1 MRKFLLGD
9 HMDDCCMNTI
19 AVCET
24 PLHLLNVIALLQS
37 FEAERK
43 SSTVDLIVINQF
55 ELKGDVRERIE
66 SSGLFNS
73 VNVVTPYYSR
83 QSKIGTLLNS
93 MKKGLMT
100 KSYFQAVEKYY
111 RGVPHKT
118 YDCLLAGCATAY
130 AMDVKIQ
137 FCPQGKTA
145 FFEEGEGSYLGN
157 FVKSAACFDR
167 EILRCSKSPTRSFAT
182 TLVDLLSRHKLRF
195 NPDSLY
201 LYRPELV
208 DGGIYRPVI
217 ELRQISPLSA
227 EPAAVVRRIF
237 GDLADTVEAKW
248 VFLGNP
254 DCDVTESEFKR
265 IQAIV
270 TCVASHCADLLYRP
284 HPRSR
289 RLPESVAA
297 AVSQDRSES
306 MWEIRCL
313 NGGVDDDTVLFG
325 FGSTAQI
332 NPVRMFGLKPTL
344 VFLHNFL
351 NDGIDRTCAERC
363 YSEAKALYGE
373 GDKVFAPASMRELES
388 LLRRLSN
395 VEDIKNETLG

>member
-43 SSTVDLIVINQF
+43 FSTVDLIVINQF

-100 KSYFQAVEKYY
+100 KSYFQTVEKYY

-137 FCPQGKTA
+137 F
-145 FFEEGEGSYLGN
+145 
-157 FVKSAACFDR
+157 
-167 EILRCSKSPTRSFAT
+167 
-182 TLVDLLSRHKLRF
+182 
-195 NPDSLY
+195 
-201 LYRPELV
+201 
-208 DGGIYRPVI
+208 
-217 ELRQISPLSA
+217 
-227 EPAAVVRRIF
+227 
-237 GDLADTVEAKW
+237 LA
-248 VFLGNP
+248 L
-254 DCDVTESEFKR
+254 
-265 IQAIV
+265 IHI
-270 TCVASHCADLLYRP
+270 
-284 HPRSR
+284 
-289 RLPESVAA
+289 
-297 AVSQDRSES
+297 
-306 MWEIRCL
+306 
-313 NGGVDDDTVLFG
+313 
-325 FGSTAQI
+325 
-332 NPVRMFGLKPTL
+332 
-344 VFLHNFL
+344 
-351 NDGIDRTCAERC
+351 
-363 YSEAKALYGE
+363 
-373 GDKVFAPASMRELES
+373 
-388 LLRRLSN
+388 
-395 VEDIKNETLG
+395 

>member
-1 MRKFLLGD
+1 M
-9 HMDDCCMNTI
+9 
-19 AVCET
+19 
-24 PLHLLNVIALLQS
+24 
-37 FEAERK
+37 
-43 SSTVDLIVINQF
+43 
-55 ELKGDVRERIE
+55 
-66 SSGLFNS
+66 
-73 VNVVTPYYSR
+73 
-83 QSKIGTLLNS
+83 
-93 MKKGLMT
+93 
-100 KSYFQAVEKYY
+100 
-111 RGVPHKT
+111 
-118 YDCLLAGCATAY
+118 
-130 AMDVKIQ
+130 
-137 FCPQGKTA
+137 
-145 FFEEGEGSYLGN
+145 
-157 FVKSAACFDR
+157 
-167 EILRCSKSPTRSFAT
+167 
-182 TLVDLLSRHKLRF
+182 
-195 NPDSLY
+195 
-201 LYRPELV
+201 
-208 DGGIYRPVI
+208 
-217 ELRQISPLSA
+217 
-227 EPAAVVRRIF
+227 
-237 GDLADTVEAKW
+237 ADTVEAKW

-289 RLPESVAA
+289 KLPESVAA

-395 VEDIKNETLG
+395 VEDIKMKRWDDRRVNTSTAILQAAWMEEYQPCRREDPQGVHCPPSSSERGRSCF